1 MSSFLTNQYLQS
13 LRNNTNKKFVIRI
26 KNIQYKLKSY
36 NTNIKSQM
44 NTNENYT
51 VQMLNYSMFV
61 RYAIDFLWESRSN
74 NDFFRTLKID
84 MVLLIENRL

>member
-26 KNIQYKLKSY
+26 KNIQYKLKLY

-51 VQMLNYSMFV
+51 VQMLNNSMFF

-74 NDFFRTLKID
+74 NDFFCTLKID

>member
-26 KNIQYKLKSY
+26 KNIQYKLKLY

>member
-26 KNIQYKLKSY
+26 KNIQYKLKLY

-44 NTNENYT
+44 NTYENYT
-51 VQMLNYSMFV
+51 VQMLNNSMFL
-61 RYAIDFLWESRSN
+61 RYAIYFLWESRSN
-74 NDFFRTLKID
+74 NDFFCTLKID

>member
-26 KNIQYKLKSY
+26 KNIQYKLKLY

-74 NDFFRTLKID
+74 NDFFRTLEID

>member
-26 KNIQYKLKSY
+26 KNIQYKLKLY

-51 VQMLNYSMFV
+51 VQMLNNSMFF
-61 RYAIDFLWESRSN
+61 RYAIDFL
-74 NDFFRTLKID
+74 
-84 MVLLIENRL
+84 

>member
-26 KNIQYKLKSY
+26 KNIQYKLKLY
-36 NTNIKSQM
+36 NANIKSQM